1 MNQAFSNPTGNNEE
15 NKPDIFD
22 LIIKF
27 TIPLIVI
34 IVIALPLIIF
44 KPWRLL
50 NLKIPG
56 FRSLEDIANVSRQSN
71 EMTKNYIEI
80 SEPVYSLIGTV
91 AKIEGD
97 ILTVTSSK
105 GIEIPLKID
114 SKVSITLLLPTTSA
128 DQNQIPTKPIT
139 LSDLKKGQN
148 LTIFTLDDL
157 RFYNGSPVKVS
168 TIAATDT
175 EKSIF
180 GLVKTVSEQT
190 LSIADETD
198 DSKSIE
204 IAITPTTEITLSQNG
219 TATTIQLKDILP
231 NDAATI
237 FSSGTNENN
246 QIVANKI
253 NLIRDFKRPV
263 MGTVKEISPSSIQI
277 ERQTFED
284 AVPYQNLTV
293 LTTTNTEYLLVLVSQ
308 KQTTPSTRDLI
319 RVGDTINIESKDF
332 DPGSS
337 QATAD
342 LVRIYHL
349 D

>member
-1 MNQAFSNPTGNNEE
+1 MNQVFPNPTGINKE

-44 KPWRLL
+44 KPWTLL

-56 FRSLEDIANVSRQSN
+56 FRSLEDIASISRQGN
-71 EMTKNYIEI
+71 EMTQKFIEI

-91 AKIEGD
+91 SKIERD
-97 ILTVTSSK
+97 ILTVTTSK
-105 GIEIPLKID
+105 GIEVPLKID

-128 DQNQIPTKPIT
+128 GQSQIPTKPIT
-139 LSDLKKGQN
+139 LNDLKTGQN

-168 TIAATDT
+168 TIAATET

-180 GLVKTVSEQT
+180 GLVRTVSEQT
-190 LSIADETD
+190 ISIADETD

-219 TATTIQLKDILP
+219 TSTTIQLKDILP

-237 FSSGTNENN
+237 YTSSTNENN
-246 QIVANKI
+246 QIVASKI
-253 NLIRDFKRPV
+253 SLIRDFSRPI
-263 MGTVKEISPSSIQI
+263 MGTVKEILPNSIRI

-284 AVPYQNLTV
+284 AIPYQNLTV
-293 LTTTNTEYLLVLVSQ
+293 LTTVNTQYLLVLVSQ
-308 KQTTPSTRDLI
+308 EQSTPSTRDQI
-319 RVGDTINIESKDF
+319 RVGDTINIDSKDF
-332 DPGSS
+332 DPNST

-342 LVRIYHL
+342 LVRIFHL